1 MSHTPYR
8 WVNGEIITAEKLN
21 DIEDDVAYAISKS
34 GQTSVLMGSG
44 APTSGTQAEVGQL
57 YADVSNGYSLY
68 ICIGKSSGGETTW
81 YYGPSGY
88 STALV
93 YLYKRSQTAPSI
105 DWTSSLTYNF
115 TNKTLT
121 SVPYGWSANIPSGTD
136 PLYVTTAT
144 AYSNMPTDTIEYT
157 DWSQPVILA
166 RDGAAG
172 APGTNGT
179 NGLNAAMVFLYK
191 RPMSAILK
199 SDLEQGQWSLNSKA
213 PTINYSVRC
222 RTKNFIEVSPGTVI
236 HYTNVNYD
244 SYFQV
249 YPDKDTSTFA
259 QEIGWISGAGSG
271 TINITVNGFMTFVTR
286 NSADWST
293 EIVPEDWDGEVTITY
308 GQAVVPD
315 KPTSD
320 LTYDFTTGT
329 LSGSLDG
336 WSQTIQAS
344 NGCPCYVIQ
353 AKAAGR
359 NETYTITRSDWSD
372 PVVLVE
378 NGENGTPGSSGYN
391 NAIIY
396 LYQRS
401 ASKPSVA
408 YVGDITYTF
417 ANDTI
422 SFEPSGWKRNIDA
435 VSSGTDPIWVTA
447 ASASSTG
454 PSDTIASNEWSDPI
468 VMARDG
474 TSGSSGYNNAIL
486 YLYRRSST
494 KPSVSYSGNITYTFA
509 TNAMSIVP
517 AGWYRDLGS
526 VPASS
531 NPIYVTAA
539 SASSTGPT
547 DTIASNEWSDPII
560 LAQDGANG
568 TNGTNGTNG
577 LNSATVFLYQRAD
590 STPQKPSA
598 AVTYT
603 FSSGEVEGMTN
614 GWLKNIPTS
623 HGSPCYVIQA
633 TASSTGTTDTIGTG
647 EWSNPVILV
656 ENGANGLQGPPGYN
670 HAVIYLYRRSA
681 TKPSVSY
688 SGNLTYTFATDT
700 LSSVPSGWY
709 RDLGA
714 VPSSANPMYVT
725 VVTAS
730 SNAATDTIAST
741 DWSDPIILSKDGTD
755 GMNIATVC
763 LYQRAT
769 STPTKPSTTVTY
781 TFSNGKISGYSSS
794 ITSSDL
800 ESGVWNWSDKVDRP
814 NNDRARIK
822 ELVYVTAGSSIAYT
836 VTNYDVYFGVLA
848 TPYSKAYIQSP
859 GWKTTSGTI
868 SITQNGYLTFNIK
881 NHNDDTLTV
890 DPSAWDG
897 TVTITHVGGVE
908 SWSQVPP
915 EADGRPCY
923 LTLATASSNTATDTI
938 SSSEWSSPSMYSDAG
953 NNGYNN
959 AVIYLY
965 RRSST
970 TPTVSYIGDLTY
982 TFSTDT
988 LSSEPSGWKRNLNDI
1003 SGTDPLW
1010 VSTASAS
1017 STSDTDTIAS
1027 GEWSSPVKLAQNG
1040 TNGLNVAT
1048 VFLYQRAASAPSKP
1062 SSDIT
1067 YTFSNGSVSGL
1078 TNNWVKDIPTSNP
1091 YKHPCYV
1098 IQATASSTAATDT
1111 IGTGE
1116 WSSPAV
1122 LVEDGSDGDPGLS
1135 SASVFLYMRQK
1146 ASITNT
1152 DLVQGQWTYTKPEPS
1167 INYSTRCRT
1176 KDFIKVVPGTVINY
1190 TNVSYDSY
1198 FNVYPDTDPSTT
1210 VPSQSINWNTGAGS
1224 GTINITVDGY
1234 MTFVTRK
1241 TNATTTEFTPA
1252 DWDGSVTIRYP
1263 QAVMPSKP
1271 SADLTYTFVT
1281 GVLSGDLGWWAQTI
1295 PDSNGYPCYSIQ
1307 ATAVSSSATDT
1318 IASSEWS
1325 SPVIMADNGDT
1336 GYSTAIVYLYKRSST
1351 AISAIDWSTTL
1362 TYNFANKALTSTPS
1376 GWYQSVPSGTNPL
1389 YVTAATAY
1397 SNTGTDT
1404 IQASEWST
1412 PSVLAQNGT
1421 NGSPGLNSATAFL
1434 YIRQKASITNADLV
1448 QGQWTWKQPDTPS
1461 SSTYLTRCR
1470 SKDLIYVNAG
1480 TVVTYQ
1486 NVTYDSY
1493 FNIYATNDIN
1503 NTDRPSQSGLGW
1515 NPNIN
1520 SQTKSGTFIVTANGW
1535 MTFIIRKTGATTTQI
1550 SPSDWD
1556 GTVSI
1561 VPAKPSSDL
1570 TYTFATGVLSGSLN
1584 GWSQTVPAANGFPC
1598 YIIQAT
1604 AVSSSTTDTITA
1616 SEWSDQKV
1624 LVEDG
1629 VNGVDGV
1636 DGVGVSSI
1644 VPEYYLSTSSDTP
1657 TGDSWSTTAPTWTTG
1672 KFIFTRSHIFWDD
1685 GTESYTDPQLD
1696 NAINDLGS
1704 KYADI
1709 NTKVGSLTI
1718 NVTNGSTSS
1727 TIKLKAGS
1735 TELSSQTIQM
1745 SGLVKFSDLST
1756 SGSTTINGANITT
1769 GTISAERID
1778 TSTLRVREVY
1788 LLDDGNYYSILT
1800 GNIIAGNPPTT
1811 HTHIGPKDIDPVRQ
1825 SGSLTITYLQYTNIY
1840 GTAFAFGYGGRNLR
1854 SDSNSIF
1861 IDISA
1866 EYDGPSGGIS
1876 KTIWPKANGAWDIGT
1891 TGHAF
1896 RSVYSGEYYFSSGGR
1911 LETDSSGSTLYFVT
1925 SGGSRRTII

>member
-105 DWTSSLTYNF
+105 DWTSSLTYDF

-213 PTINYSVRC
+213 PMINYSVRC

-271 TINITVNGFMTFVTR
+271 TINITVNGYMTFVTR

-474 TSGSSGYNNAIL
+474 ASGSSGYNNAIL

-509 TNAMSIVP
+509 TNAMSTVP

-603 FSSGEVEGMTN
+603 FSSGDVVGTTN

-647 EWSNPVILV
+647 EWSDPVILV

-714 VPSSANPMYVT
+714 VPSGANPMYVT

-730 SNAATDTIAST
+730 SNAAEDTIASS

-755 GMNIATVC
+755 GMNVATVC

-794 ITSSDL
+794 ITPSDL
-800 ESGVWNWSDKVDRP
+800 ESGVWNWSDKVDR
-814 NNDRARIK
+814 NDRARIK
-822 ELVYVTAGSSIAYT
+822 DLIYVTAGSSIAYT

-848 TPYSKAYIQSP
+848 TPYSKTNIQSP
-859 GWKTTSGTI
+859 GWKTSSGTVYI
-868 SITQNGYLTFNIK
+868 VQNGYLTFNIK
-881 NHNDDTLTV
+881 NHTDDTLTV

-988 LSSEPSGWKRNLNDI
+988 LSAEPSGWKRNLNDI

-1048 VFLYQRAASAPSKP
+1048 VFLYQRANAVPNNP
-1062 SSDIT
+1062 SSDVT
-1067 YTFSNGSVSGL
+1067 YTFSSGAVSGL
-1078 TNNWVKDIPTSNP
+1078 TNNWVKNIPASTPNG
-1091 YKHPCYV
+1091 YPCYV

-1135 SASVFLYMRQK
+1135 SASVFLYM
-1146 ASITNT
+1146 
-1152 DLVQGQWTYTKPEPS
+1152 
-1167 INYSTRCRT
+1167 
-1176 KDFIKVVPGTVINY
+1176 
-1190 TNVSYDSY
+1190 
-1198 FNVYPDTDPSTT
+1198 
-1210 VPSQSINWNTGAGS
+1210 
-1224 GTINITVDGY
+1224 
-1234 MTFVTRK
+1234 
-1241 TNATTTEFTPA
+1241 
-1252 DWDGSVTIRYP
+1252 
-1263 QAVMPSKP
+1263 
-1271 SADLTYTFVT
+1271 
-1281 GVLSGDLGWWAQTI
+1281 
-1295 PDSNGYPCYSIQ
+1295 
-1307 ATAVSSSATDT
+1307 
-1318 IASSEWS
+1318 
-1325 SPVIMADNGDT
+1325 
-1336 GYSTAIVYLYKRSST
+1336 
-1351 AISAIDWSTTL
+1351 
-1362 TYNFANKALTSTPS
+1362 
-1376 GWYQSVPSGTNPL
+1376 
-1389 YVTAATAY
+1389 
-1397 SNTGTDT
+1397 
-1404 IQASEWST
+1404 
-1412 PSVLAQNGT
+1412 
-1421 NGSPGLNSATAFL
+1421 
-1434 YIRQKASITNADLV
+1434 RQKASITNADLV

-1520 SQTKSGTFIVTANGW
+1520 SQTKSGTFTVTANGW
-1535 MTFIIRKTGATTTQI
+1535 MTFIIRKTDATTTQI
-1550 SPSDWD
+1550 VPSDWD

-1561 VPAKPSSDL
+1561 TPAKPSSDL

-1636 DGVGVSSI
+1636 GVSSI
-1644 VPEYYLSTSSDTP
+1644 IPEYYLSTSSDTP

-1672 KFIFTRSHIFWDD
+1672 KFIFTRSHIYWDD
-1685 GTESYTDPQLD
+1685 GTESYTEPQLD

-1718 NVTNGSTSS
+1718 NVTNGTTSS

-1756 SGSTTINGANITT
+1756 SGSTTINGANIMT
-1769 GTISAERID
+1769 GTISADQID

-1800 GNIIAGNPPTT
+1800 GNITPGSPPTT
-1811 HTHIGPKDIDPVRQ
+1811 NTHIGPKDIDPVRQ

-1866 EYDGPSGGIS
+1866 EYDGPSGGIT

-1925 SGGSRRTII
+1925 SGGSRRAII